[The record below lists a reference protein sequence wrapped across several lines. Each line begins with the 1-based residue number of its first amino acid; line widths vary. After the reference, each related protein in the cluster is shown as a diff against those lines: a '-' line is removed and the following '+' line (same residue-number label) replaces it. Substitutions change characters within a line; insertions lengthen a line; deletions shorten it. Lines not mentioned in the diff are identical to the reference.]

1 MSTFGEWEDE
11 PLPFEEALNPPEDP
25 DWEPP
30 QELPAA
36 VEEPASTPAPASA
49 AGVDD
54 DPAVMDD
61 VDRLADAQG
70 ALVVAEAKL
79 EEVLDSDKKTHADR
93 VAAQEV
99 VAKAERARDRA
110 AARLARTRAA
120 AAADAAALLAGPD
133 DVASAPATY
142 YGSVDEWMRLWLLP
156 AYRRITKGG
165 QGGVLWRADWW
176 RSPEALSRLDAMWR
190 AWEHLRRDP
199 STGMSVWW
207 RDHADHH
214 MGVLLSQDGP
224 FKGLSQ
230 AQELNTRAGEQLPY
244 EPPPQGLF
252 PPDLH

>member
-11 PLPFEEALNPPEDP
+11 PLPFEEALNPPEDA

-36 VEEPASTPAPASA
+36 VDEPASTPAPASA

-133 DVASAPATY
+133 
-142 YGSVDEWMRLWLLP
+142 
-156 AYRRITKGG
+156 
-165 QGGVLWRADWW
+165 
-176 RSPEALSRLDAMWR
+176 
-190 AWEHLRRDP
+190 
-199 STGMSVWW
+199 
-207 RDHADHH
+207 
-214 MGVLLSQDGP
+214 
-224 FKGLSQ
+224 
-230 AQELNTRAGEQLPY
+230 
-244 EPPPQGLF
+244 
-252 PPDLH
+252 